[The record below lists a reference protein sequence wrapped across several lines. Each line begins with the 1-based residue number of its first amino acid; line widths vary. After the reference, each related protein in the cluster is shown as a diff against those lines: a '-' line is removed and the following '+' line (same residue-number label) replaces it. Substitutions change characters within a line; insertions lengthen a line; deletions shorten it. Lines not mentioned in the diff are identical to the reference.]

1 MILLWEFI
9 ADIWS
14 QLLYFVTIWADRSI
28 SMWVPDRSF
37 ARVKNHSFCSLA
49 CVKNRLFCSL
59 AWGNHSFCSL
69 AWKFSIETFFF
80 LCKFVLIL
88 SNSGRLQW
96 KVPNDQPRPPIK
108 RLKPPDRP
116 KCTRGPNRHSG
127 SNCNIFLVIW
137 MYLYPIDTALRIHS
151 RYWLLLLSFT
161 TIFPAE
167 FAPFSRP
174 NFVTFWVEHFWPKN
188 FWARS
193 LVYAACLSI
202 PLYWAYR
209 AISKKYRTI
218 FVAQELAKL

>member
-1 MILLWEFI
+1 MR
-9 ADIWS
+9 A
-14 QLLYFVTIWADRSI
+14 
-28 SMWVPDRSF
+28 PDRSSLL
-37 ARVKNHSFCSLA
+37 ARVKKSFVFLCSLAWIIVCSFVLLA
-49 CVKNRLFCSL
+49 CVKLLTEGRNFWNFC
-59 AWGNHSFCSL
+59 WNQIKNVFCVKIL
-69 AWKFSIETFFF
+69 YEKVPFAF
-80 LCKFVLIL
+80 FVLIL

-96 KVPNDQPRPPIK
+96 KVPNDRPRPPIK